1 MEKKASRTT
10 AKSTAKPKASV
21 RKMTVRD
28 LEPKKGTEVK
38 GMTASYTITMRT
50 R

>member
-1 MEKKASRTT
+1 MEKKATRTT
-10 AKSTAKPKASV
+10 AKTSAKPKAGL

-28 LEPKKGTEVK
+28 LEPKKATDVK
-38 GMTASYTITMRT
+38 GMTYTAGSR

>member
-1 MEKKASRTT
+1 MDKKTTRST
-10 AKSTAKPKASV
+10 AKTPAKPKAGV

-28 LEPKKGTEVK
+28 LEPKKSTEIK
-38 GMTASYTITMRT
+38 GMTYSVVGRC

>member
-1 MEKKASRTT
+1 MERKATRTT
-10 AKSTAKPKASV
+10 AKTSAKPKAGL

-28 LEPKKGTEVK
+28 LEPKKATDVK
-38 GMTASYTITMRT
+38 GMTYTLGSR

>member
-10 AKSTAKPKASV
+10 AKTAAKPKAGL

-28 LEPKKGTEVK
+28 LEPKKATDVK
-38 GMTASYTITMRT
+38 GMTYSVVGRC

>member
-1 MEKKASRTT
+1 MEKKSARTT
-10 AKSTAKPKASV
+10 AKTTAKPKAGL

-28 LEPKKGTEVK
+28 LEPKKATDVK
-38 GMTASYTITMRT
+38 GMTYSLVSR

>member
-1 MEKKASRTT
+1 MEKKAARTA
-10 AKSTAKPKASV
+10 AKTTAKPKAGL

-28 LEPKKGTEVK
+28 LEPKKATEVK
-38 GMTASYTITMRT
+38 GMTYTLGSR

>member
-1 MEKKASRTT
+1 MEKKATRTT
-10 AKSTAKPKASV
+10 AKATPKPKAGL

-38 GMTASYTITMRT
+38 GMTNSIRQ
-50 R
+50 RCL

>member
-1 MEKKASRTT
+1 MEKKAARTT
-10 AKSTAKPKASV
+10 AKTTAKPKAGV

-28 LEPKKGTEVK
+28 LEPKKATEVK
-38 GMTASYTITMRT
+38 GMTYSGVMRC

>member
-1 MEKKASRTT
+1 MEKKAARTT
-10 AKSTAKPKASV
+10 AKTTPKPKAGL

-28 LEPKKGTEVK
+28 LEPKKTTDVK
-38 GMTASYTITMRT
+38 GMTYSGVMRC

>member
-1 MEKKASRTT
+1 MDKKTARTS
-10 AKSTAKPKASV
+10 AKTTPKPKAGV

-28 LEPKKGTEVK
+28 LEPKKTTEVK
-38 GMTASYTITMRT
+38 GMTYSGVARC

>member
-1 MEKKASRTT
+1 MDKKTARTSTKT
-10 AKSTAKPKASV
+10 AAKPKAGL

-28 LEPKKGTEVK
+28 LEPKKANDVK
-38 GMTASYTITMRT
+38 GMTYSGVARC

>member
-1 MEKKASRTT
+1 MEKKSARAS
-10 AKSTAKPKASV
+10 AKATAKPKAGL

-28 LEPKKGTEVK
+28 LEPKKATDVK
-38 GMTASYTITMRT
+38 GMTYSVIGRC